1 MKMPSGEIAEGI
13 FCLIKYYNY
22 NYICTMPTVL
32 RINGFRFFFFSNE
45 GKEPVHI
52 HVEKGDCYAKFW
64 LEPVMNV
71 TNYNFTSKE
80 LKQISLII
88 ERNKEQIKREWNE
101 YFSK

>member
-1 MKMPSGEIAEGI
+1 
-13 FCLIKYYNY
+13 
-22 NYICTMPTVL
+22 MPTVL

-52 HVEKGDCYAKFW
+52 HIEKGDGYAKFW
-64 LEPVMNV
+64 LNPIINV
-71 TNYNFTSKE
+71 TNYNFNSKE

-88 ERNKEQIKREWNE
+88 EENKELLKRAWDE